1 MKYPSLAHAASDGGV
16 EEKKDEEA
24 VVLSPSSL
32 QPQSGQHRPSSFL
45 PPRNE
50 DVVEVPSEATNA
62 GFQDH
67 IEKFAKSIIESCG
80 SAVSFLLRGGEEG
93 CQWPGGG
100 GDPNRIRR
108 RSAAPANPPL
118 SITEELRKLAEA
130 EGRVFGG
137 GMRRADIP
145 RFLGEEAVY
154 SFDDDNISAISQH
167 TLEEMTKHGI
177 KHPVRRKPSNES
189 TLSASSLQPLHQ
201 LTEKRSDESGTSVGK
216 KSRPVAGIEHR
227 DKRTVANQYDIT

>member
-24 VVLSPSSL
+24 LILSPSSL
-32 QPQSGQHRPSSFL
+32 QPQIGQPRPSSFL
-45 PPRNE
+45 PTPNE
-50 DVVEVPSEATNA
+50 EVVEAPSEAANA

-67 IEKFAKSIIESCG
+67 IEKFAKSIFETCG
-80 SAVSFLLRGGEEG
+80 TAVSFLLRGGEDG
-93 CQWPGGG
+93 CQWPVG
-100 GDPNRIRR
+100 GDPHRLRR
-108 RSAAPANPPL
+108 KSAAPAKPPL

-189 TLSASSLQPLHQ
+189 TQSASSLQVPHQ
-201 LTEKRSDESGTSVGK
+201 LTEKRSDESRTSVGQ
-216 KSRPVAGIEHR
+216 KSRPATGMEHR
-227 DKRTVANQYDIT
+227 DKRTAASQYDIT

>member
-16 EEKKDEEA
+16 EEKKDEEIMI
-24 VVLSPSSL
+24 LSPSSL
-32 QPQSGQHRPSSFL
+32 QPQTGQQRPSSFL
-45 PPRNE
+45 PTREDALETSQTETVNE
-50 DVVEVPSEATNA
+50 
-62 GFQDH
+62 GIQDH
-67 IEKFAKSIIESCG
+67 IGNFAKSIFETCG
-80 SAVSFLLRGGEEG
+80 TAVSFLWRGGEDG
-93 CQWPGGG
+93 CHWPGRS
-100 GDPNRIRR
+100 DRVRR
-108 RSAAPANPPL
+108 RSAAPAKPPL

-189 TLSASSLQPLHQ
+189 TQSASSMQPAPM
-201 LTEKRSDESGTSVGK
+201 LTEKKSDESRTSVGQ
-216 KSRPVAGIEHR
+216 KSRHVTGRELR
-227 DKRTVANQYDIT
+227 DQRTVARQYDIT